1 MYKCDEHF
9 MKYALKFAKLAE
21 IDKEVPVGAVLVLN
35 NIIIGQGSNS
45 SISTH
50 DPTAHAEIIALRSGG
65 MFLKNY
71 RLINTTLYVTLE
83 PCSMC
88 YGAIIHSRISRLV
101 FGTSYNNKDS
111 YTYLNQNQYKRIK
124 KSKIIITKNVLNKEC
139 KNILKFFFKK
149 KEKNDYY
156 LGSISNLFFNNNDS
170 RYM

>member
-1 MYKCDEHF
+1 MYKCDEYF
-9 MKYALKFAKLAE
+9 MKHALKFAKLAE

-35 NIIIGQGSNS
+35 NVIIGQGSNS

-65 MFLKNY
+65 AFLKNY
-71 RLINTTLYVTLE
+71 RLTNTTLYVTLE

-101 FGTSYNNKDS
+101 FGTSYNNKNS
-111 YTYLNQNQYKRIK
+111 YTHFNENQYESIK
-124 KSKIIITKNVLNKEC
+124 KSKIIITKNILNKEC

-149 KEKNDYY
+149 KERKNYDS
-156 LGSISNLFFNNNDS
+156 GSTLKFIFQ
-170 RYM
+170 

>member
-1 MYKCDEHF
+1 MYKYDEYF
-9 MKYALKFAKLAE
+9 MKHALKFARLAE
-21 IDKEVPVGAVLVLN
+21 IDREVPVGAVLVLN
-35 NIIIGQGSNS
+35 NVIIGQGSNS

-88 YGAIIHSRISRLV
+88 YGAIIHSRIFRLV
-101 FGTSYNNKDS
+101 FGTSYNNKDNGA
-111 YTYLNQNQYKRIK
+111 YFNHNQYGKIK
-124 KSKIIITKNVLNKEC
+124 NSKIIITKNILNKEC

-149 KEKNDYY
+149 KEKNNYN
-156 LGSISNLFFNNNDS
+156 LNSILNLFFNNNNS

>member
-1 MYKCDEHF
+1 MYKCDEYF
-9 MKYALKFAKLAE
+9 MEHALKFAKLAE

-35 NIIIGQGSNS
+35 NVIIGQGSNS

-65 MFLKNY
+65 AFLKNY
-71 RLINTTLYVTLE
+71 RLTNTTLYVTLE

-101 FGTSYNNKDS
+101 FGTSYNNKNS
-111 YTYLNQNQYKRIK
+111 YTHFNENQYERIK
-124 KSKIIITKNVLNKEC
+124 KSKIIITKNILNKEC

-149 KEKNDYY
+149 KERKNYDS
-156 LGSISNLFFNNNDS
+156 GSTLKFIFQ
-170 RYM
+170 